1 MYFIYMYVYYNFFLV
16 FLFKNYA
23 FSTNKNS
30 VYDKLDNSQKF
41 QGKINQLG
49 GMFVNG
55 RPLPMPIRMRIVDM
69 HAQGI
74 KACDI
79 SRKLKVSHGAV
90 SKILAKFVET
100 GSIEPGQIGGNP
112 RSRGTIQHVQ
122 LAVRQLYLQRPELL
136 ADEIRSLLVERKI
149 CSRKNLPTIISP
161 ASLVFLDRFILRGI
175 EPQHRRFQSSN
186 NPLSHT
192 ILTV

>member
-1 MYFIYMYVYYNFFLV
+1 MYVYYNFFLV

-74 KACDI
+74 K
-79 SRKLKVSHGAV
+79 
-90 SKILAKFVET
+90 
-100 GSIEPGQIGGNP
+100 
-112 RSRGTIQHVQ
+112 
-122 LAVRQLYLQRPELL
+122 
-136 ADEIRSLLVERKI
+136 
-149 CSRKNLPTIISP
+149 
-161 ASLVFLDRFILRGI
+161 
-175 EPQHRRFQSSN
+175 
-186 NPLSHT
+186 
-192 ILTV
+192 